1 MGTTAIHA
9 PPRTAGQIRRMA
21 IVAVALVA
29 ILGVAAV
36 PASAAPTSYGEKV
49 IFAGANWYTE
59 DGNTWSDLTIRVS
72 YLSTYSSE
80 TGRTHFKDPGL
91 TLFYTHEVLDPETN
105 LVTRT
110 EYEGFVGGD
119 PTATFDFDADFES
132 ASAEMTVSLSGY
144 QCVEGGPAGIVEPV
158 CHDLDPAT
166 VQMTL
171 EWTGYGEIVTT
182 KDKNAV
188 TDIPGFG
195 FHSRVS
201 VKQRNATVTG
211 TVAGDDLVLA
221 DGPGTSAILL
231 KGTYSEDIVT
241 K

>member
-1 MGTTAIHA
+1 MGTIAFHLRD
-9 PPRTAGQIRRMA
+9 RTASQVRR
-21 IVAVALVA
+21 IAVVA
-29 ILGVAAV
+29 IALMALLAA
-36 PASAAPTSYGEKV
+36 AAPATAAPSSYSEKV

-59 DGNTWSDLTIRVS
+59 EGNTWSDLTIRVS

-80 TGRTHFKDPGL
+80 TGRAHFKDPGL
-91 TLFYTHEVLDPETN
+91 TLFYTHEELDPETN

-119 PTATFDFDADFES
+119 STATFDFDPDFES
-132 ASAEMTVSLSGY
+132 AFAEVTVPLWGY
-144 QCVEGGPAGIVEPV
+144 QCIEAGPAGIVEPE

-166 VQMTL
+166 VQVTL
-171 EWTGYGEIVTT
+171 EWTGYGEIITT

-201 VKQRNATVTG
+201 VQQRAATVTG
-211 TVAGDDLVLA
+211 TVAGDGLVLA
-221 DGPGTSAILL
+221 DGLGTNAILL
-231 KGTYSEDIVT
+231 KGSYSEDTVT